1 MKRYVYWSIV
11 STLMVVSIA
20 ALASQVRNYHMRY
33 LYHKK
38 EVSKADV
45 YLRSQVCM
53 DARVKANLGDFHKCD
68 EAAHIVEISPWIAAW
83 YDIIENWHI
92 CGHGRCEL
100 FLEDI
105 RERVPW
111 FIWITLAVFMY
122 LFYLQMRQN
131 AQMQQMAQ
139 YHIPFGY
146 QRLQL

>member
-1 MKRYVYWSIV
+1 M
-11 STLMVVSIA
+11 MVVSMA

-33 LYHKK
+33 LHHKK
-38 EVSKADV
+38 EVTKADV

-53 DARVKANLGDFHKCD
+53 DARVKANLGDFHRCD
-68 EAAHIVEISPWIAAW
+68 EAANIVEISPWIAAW
-83 YDIIENWHI
+83 YDIIEKWHI

-105 RERVPW
+105 RDRVPW
-111 FIWITLAVFMY
+111 FIWITLGVFMY